1 MKQTNASESGQTAA
15 TETFSWIPSAL
26 MSTMYTNDRELTST
40 LYKVLYTVLTP
51 ISLTDDMLR
60 TKRFLLFTSQLD
72 ERSGRAFQTF
82 PARQV
87 QSEKYLVAYLDAAE
101 KFNGGVA
108 ESGDATALEKRLDM
122 VCHSVAVMLGMEEGA
137 IQRKTDLKKWAQGN
151 DRRGFKLLRDLID
164 PEKDFKAWR
173 KSQVLSKG
181 KWLIL

>member
-1 MKQTNASESGQTAA
+1 MQRPQEYSANRGYASPCTNVASRISRYVSRHIEWANKSESGQTAA

-72 ERSGRAFQTF
+72 ERSRRAFQTF

-87 QSEKYLVAYLDAAE
+87 QSEKYLLVYLDAAE
-101 KFNGGVA
+101 KYNG
-108 ESGDATALEKRLDM
+108 
-122 VCHSVAVMLGMEEGA
+122 
-137 IQRKTDLKKWAQGN
+137 
-151 DRRGFKLLRDLID
+151 
-164 PEKDFKAWR
+164 
-173 KSQVLSKG
+173 
-181 KWLIL
+181 

>member
-1 MKQTNASESGQTAA
+1 MKQTNTSESGQTAA

-72 ERSGRAFQTF
+72 ERSRRAFQTF

-87 QSEKYLVAYLDAAE
+87 QSEKYLLAYLDAAE
-101 KFNGGVA
+101 KLMEEFPR
-108 ESGDATALEKRLDM
+108 SGDAT
-122 VCHSVAVMLGMEEGA
+122 S
-137 IQRKTDLKKWAQGN
+137 
-151 DRRGFKLLRDLID
+151 
-164 PEKDFKAWR
+164 
-173 KSQVLSKG
+173 S
-181 KWLIL
+181 